1 MDWLIEWMS
10 EWMNEGS
17 LARKLRFHIFI
28 QLSLFQGSLA
38 RKLRCHI
45 LHFHFF
51 LREVSH
57 DSFVLTS
64 STFTFWGTSRTTVS
78 FSHLA
83 LSLFEGRLARELH
96 FHIFHFHFLR
106 DVSHDS
112 FVLTS
117 CTFTFWG
124 KSRTRAPFSYLPL
137 SLFEGSFARKLRFH
151 IFHVHFLRKVSHEM
165 CFWKFA
171 GARNAVFCWR
181 KRVPEDGWGNL
192 SGWQVRN
199 TFVSIGI
206 MLGSAAR
213 WNWQFRCRFA
223 NVLARTSIVFCNS
236 AFANRIVM
244 AASRLP
250 GAEAACVI
258 LLSFAAG
265 HRKSHLVWLHQVG
278 DRDLSA
284 EFLNFGADDF
294 PFKIPFKKCFN
305 IVFFCFGV
313 EIHPVLELEFLTRL
327 RVVLLCLAWQIA
339 L

>member
-1 MDWLIEWMS
+1 MN

-38 RKLRCHI
+38 RKLRCRI

-51 LREVSH
+51 LTEVSH

-83 LSLFEGRLARELH
+83 LSLFEGSLARELR
-96 FHIFHFHFLR
+96 FH
-106 DVSHDS
+106 
-112 FVLTS
+112 
-117 CTFTFWG
+117 
-124 KSRTRAPFSYLPL
+124 LPL

-165 CFWKFA
+165 RFWKFA
-171 GARNAVFCWR
+171 GARNAVFCRR
-181 KRVPEDGWGNL
+181 KCVPEDGWGNL

-206 MLGSAAR
+206 MLGSADH
-213 WNWQFRCRFA
+213 WNWQFRRRFA
-223 NVLARTSIVFCNS
+223 NVLVRTSIVVCNS

-250 GAEAACVI
+250 GVEAVCVI

-265 HRKSHLVWLHQVG
+265 HGKSHWCGCIKAAIVICQQNFSILALVIFRLKF
-278 DRDLSA
+278 LLKSA
-284 EFLNFGADDF
+284 SISSFFALASRSIRFWSWNFW
-294 PFKIPFKKCFN
+294 
-305 IVFFCFGV
+305 
-313 EIHPVLELEFLTRL
+313 
-327 RVVLLCLAWQIA
+327 RVCA
-339 L
+339 